1 MTTYGF
7 RQATR
12 VPSLAPASGIIW
24 QSIFFQEVLVLA
36 NHKSA
41 LKRARQSEERRQQN
55 RSRKTRMKSVVK
67 AVEAA
72 IASSDRELAVTK
84 LKEAVS
90 VIDKTASKGVV
101 HKNKAARK
109 ISRLTRHVNDLVS
122 APTP

>member
-1 MTTYGF
+1 
-7 RQATR
+7 
-12 VPSLAPASGIIW
+12 
-24 QSIFFQEVLVLA
+24 LA